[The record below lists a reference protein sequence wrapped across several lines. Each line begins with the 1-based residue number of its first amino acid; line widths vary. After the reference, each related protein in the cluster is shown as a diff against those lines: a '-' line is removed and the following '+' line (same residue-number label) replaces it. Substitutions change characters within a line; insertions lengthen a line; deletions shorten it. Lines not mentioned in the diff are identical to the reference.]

1 MCVFIYEFIYLFI
14 HTKVRG
20 IFEWK
25 MYVLVCDALVRVNAA
40 ANFFLYSAFGRQF
53 RDTLLS
59 MCACARKGATSSGVS
74 TNDGIRSGDT
84 RDSKSSLTVST
95 VSLHC

>member
-1 MCVFIYEFIYLFI
+1 
-14 HTKVRG
+14 
-20 IFEWK
+20 

-59 MCACARKGATSSGVS
+59 MCACAKKGATSSGVS
-74 TNDGIRSGDT
+74 TNDGGDT